1 MIDRNIQPAVHPIQG
16 VDFIKPE
23 RISLGNKIPFYIL
36 KAGSQPV
43 IRLEFFFKAGSKYQK
58 KPLQASYTV
67 SQLTEGTKN
76 FTARE
81 IADRMDYFGAFLQG
95 EVEDEFSVI
104 TLHCLSKNFKD
115 VWPVLKEVL
124 TCPVFPE
131 NELNTALA
139 NGKQKLSVNLNK
151 VEFVARREFS
161 ASLFG
166 KHPYGKKAELEDYTK
181 LTTQDLKD
189 YYNEFYKAENCVV
202 MASGNFG
209 NEIQEIL
216 NNEFVL
222 SEGKSVYPD
231 FKFESISAVQKNIP
245 KEGSVQCGIRMGK
258 VLFNRAHEDFIGMNV
273 VNVLLG
279 GYFGSRLM
287 ANIREDK
294 GYTYGIGSALVS
306 YHDTGVFLIATEVGA
321 EVCKDAL
328 KEIYKEVELL
338 RIEKVSDEE
347 LSLVK
352 NYMLGSFLRNSD
364 GPFAM
369 SDRFK
374 TIHFSGLD
382 YSYYEKYIQ
391 KVNSITADEILELCK
406 KYLDTKSF
414 TEIVAGTEI

>member
-1 MIDRNIQPAVHPIQG
+1 MIDRSIQPAVHPIQE

-23 RISLGNKIPFYIL
+23 KVSLGNKIPFYIL

-43 IRLEFFFKAGSKYQK
+43 IRLEFFFKAGSKYQR

-67 SQLTEGTKN
+67 SQLTEGTKS
-76 FTARE
+76 FSARE
-81 IADRMDYFGAFLQG
+81 IADRMDYFGAFLHG
-95 EVEDEFSVI
+95 EVEDEYAVI

-161 ASLFG
+161 AALFG
-166 KHPYGKKAELEDYTK
+166 NHPYGKKAELDDYSK

-189 YYNEFYKAENCVV
+189 FYNEFYKADNCVV

-209 NEIQEIL
+209 NDIQEIL

-231 FKFESISAVQKNIP
+231 FNFETIAASHKNIP
-245 KEGSVQCGIRMGK
+245 KESSVQCGIRMGK
-258 VLFNRAHEDFIGMNV
+258 VLFNRVHPDFIGMTV
-273 VNVLLG
+273 VNTLLG

-294 GYTYGIGSALVS
+294 GYTYGIGSALAS
-306 YHDTGVFLIATEVGA
+306 YPETGVFLIATEVGA

-328 KEIYKEVELL
+328 KEIYKEIELL
-338 RIEKVSDEE
+338 RSEKVSDEE

-382 YSYYEKYIQ
+382 YSYYEKYIK
-391 KVNSITADEILELCK
+391 KVNAITADEILELCN

-414 TEIVAGTEI
+414 TEIVAGNY